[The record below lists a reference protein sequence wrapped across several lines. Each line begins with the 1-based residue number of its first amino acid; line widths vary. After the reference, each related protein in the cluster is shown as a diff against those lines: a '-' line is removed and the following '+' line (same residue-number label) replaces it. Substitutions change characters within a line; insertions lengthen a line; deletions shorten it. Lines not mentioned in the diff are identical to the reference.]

1 MALTNAPASPEVAAS
16 ALFRARL
23 CNIIKLAIRTAPF
36 GDVPSTEEP
45 PFSAEQAASLISSKQ
60 HPGSFGDARLKMVA
74 ADALH
79 AIEARTRD
87 AIDRQLHLLAS
98 SACGPLPL
106 SCGLAPMPSGVR
118 EVLIA
123 RFGPRSIQILMRTEL
138 CLASAPSVSVHDAIL
153 DAGAHAFEPLRRLAQ
168 RCAHWQALLGMEHA
182 RAECDECTKGRV
194 DRSALHSEV
203 AQIDR
208 GGDDDDDD
216 ASAWPGSSA
225 WQDLLERT
233 AWACGP
239 RALSGRDPLRRFSM
253 WTLPSLSAATAAPS
267 SGTIGQSTTLLLPH
281 APEHAGGAGNAAQ
294 GDASSP
300 HDSAGLHCEVLSV
313 EARTAGKRQRYG
325 NGLATDDHAGAALG
339 HWEVRVRL
347 SRAIDVERDAQ
358 FTAPPSDDVPEE
370 PSSDESAVGR
380 QGGRGGGARARRP
393 LLIHRVTIAE
403 TLSTAWPSAFA
414 SLPVEL
420 VRRVED
426 VATRDVYFAPPIELL
441 TDHAAALLAIKLP
454 RVRADMDVPAPV
466 FRVAEIVCGA
476 V

>member
-1 MALTNAPASPEVAAS
+1 MAQTNAPASPEVAAS

-74 ADALH
+74 ADALR

-106 SCGLAPMPSGVR
+106 SCGLAPMPSAVR

-153 DAGAHAFEPLRRLAQ
+153 DAGVHAFEPLRRLAQ

-182 RAECDECTKGRV
+182 REECDDCIKGRA
-194 DRSALHSEV
+194 DRSALHSEL

-216 ASAWPGSSA
+216 ASTWPGSSA
-225 WQDLLERT
+225 WQGLLERT
-233 AWACGP
+233 A
-239 RALSGRDPLRRFSM
+239 
-253 WTLPSLSAATAAPS
+253 
-267 SGTIGQSTTLLLPH
+267 
-281 APEHAGGAGNAAQ
+281 GGASNAAQ
-294 GDASSP
+294 DDASSP
-300 HDSAGLHCEVLSV
+300 RDSADLHCEVLSV
-313 EARTAGKRQRYG
+313 EPRTAGKRQRYG
-325 NGLATDDHAGAALG
+325 NGLATDGHAGAALG

-358 FTAPPSDDVPEE
+358 CTAPPSDDVPEE
-370 PSSDESAVGR
+370 PSSDESAVHR
-380 QGGRGGGARARRP
+380 QGGGGGGGARARRP

-403 TLSTAWPSAFA
+403 TLSAAWPSAFA

-466 FRVAEIVCGA
+466 FRVAETVCGT